1 MNNLFKNTRILVVGD
16 VILDKYFFGE
26 INRISPEAPVPV
38 VNIIE
43 QVEKLGGAGNVAR
56 NAVHLDANNNFAR
69 IGW

>member
-16 VILDKYFFGE
+16 IILDKYLFGE

-43 QVEKLGGAGNVAR
+43 QVERLGGAGNVAR
-56 NAVHLDANNNFAR
+56 NAARLDAN
-69 IGW
+69 ITLLGLV

>member
-43 QVEKLGGAGNVAR
+43 QVEKLGKGMSLGMPSIWMR
-56 NAVHLDANNNFAR
+56 K
-69 IGW
+69 